1 MPAFHPGDRVLVLA
15 GPHGEVQ
22 GIVDSR
28 TRPDEAIEIEGRR
41 EDGYWVRYIDSELEG
56 VGKFLP
62 REMRLIEERA

>member
-1 MPAFHPGDRVLVLA
+1 MTRFNPGDRVLVLA

-22 GIVDSR
+22 GIVDSP
-28 TRPDEAIEIEGRR
+28 TGPDEAIEVGGKR

-62 REMRLIEERA
+62 REMRLIEEGP